1 MRKNDPLAQKDL
13 IRIDDLIGLDL
24 ICSEQAMQV
33 DIPRWCG
40 EKADLLNLTG
50 TVNLIYNGAVFV
62 REGLGYLL
70 SFDKL
75 ADTSAESELTFRPL
89 EPTLETRMYLVW
101 KKYQVFSPAAEVLL
115 EEMKAQFGRT

>member
-1 MRKNDPLAQKDL
+1 MADAWGVVMRKDAPLARRKQ

-50 TVNLIYNGAVFV
+50 LF
-62 REGLGYLL
+62 
-70 SFDKL
+70 
-75 ADTSAESELTFRPL
+75 P
-89 EPTLETRMYLVW
+89 P
-101 KKYQVFSPAAEVLL
+101 
-115 EEMKAQFGRT
+115 